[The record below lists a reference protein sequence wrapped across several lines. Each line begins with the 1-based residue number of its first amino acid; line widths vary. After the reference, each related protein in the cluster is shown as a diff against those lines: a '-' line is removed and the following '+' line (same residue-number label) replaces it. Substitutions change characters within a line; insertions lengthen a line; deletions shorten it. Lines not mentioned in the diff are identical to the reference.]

1 MSNMELFRKHHEMA
15 MRRKTI
21 DGSQSTK
28 NNTTKKGFKP
38 PLNPMSP
45 GPKRNITLTG
55 SEADN
60 IS

>member
-1 MSNMELFRKHHEMA
+1 MA

-60 IS
+60 ISQYNS